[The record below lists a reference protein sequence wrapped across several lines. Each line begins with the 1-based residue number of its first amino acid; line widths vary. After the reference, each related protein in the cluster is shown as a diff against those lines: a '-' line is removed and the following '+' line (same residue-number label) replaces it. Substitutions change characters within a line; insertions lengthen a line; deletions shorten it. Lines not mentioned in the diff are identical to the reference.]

1 MYLYLK
7 IFYHRKRLKIRT
19 FLLNKNCEKYDG
31 IIEMMK
37 TPATVYFQN
46 TQFSVITELK
56 STQCCKMILLKIKK
70 WMKWHSFDSFSHL
83 WLDPLLF
90 PFILYHQAWTLQL
103 WGVCKRSIFIG
114 GNGQQQQIDLNFQL
128 HVSLKLWICFVA
140 WSAAPPQLWSSSI
153 GKLTWVTWPLSQS
166 RTWLWDTKRSSLF
179 SDSGFSWQWQATE
192 LLQSFYRVT
201 QQVLDIIL

>member
-1 MYLYLK
+1 
-7 IFYHRKRLKIRT
+7 
-19 FLLNKNCEKYDG
+19 
-31 IIEMMK
+31 
-37 TPATVYFQN
+37 
-46 TQFSVITELK
+46 
-56 STQCCKMILLKIKK
+56 
-70 WMKWHSFDSFSHL
+70 MKWHSFDSFSHL

-192 LLQSFYRVT
+192 LILCHRM
-201 QQVLDIIL
+201 IINVSPWLAMTFGIYIFKFASDEPGS

>member
-1 MYLYLK
+1 
-7 IFYHRKRLKIRT
+7 
-19 FLLNKNCEKYDG
+19 
-31 IIEMMK
+31 
-37 TPATVYFQN
+37 
-46 TQFSVITELK
+46 
-56 STQCCKMILLKIKK
+56 
-70 WMKWHSFDSFSHL
+70 MKWHSFDSFSHL

-201 QQVLDIIL
+201 QQVLDISLKWPQWPLMSSKTSNNLKISRITSNNLNGHCWPQKELIASKMRQMD